1 MALYIKHI
9 ELKEANAYVAKH
21 HRHNKPVI
29 QHRFSIAC
37 YEGDKLV
44 GVAIVGRP
52 RARLIDQCMTVEIL
66 RLCTDGTYNACSK
79 LYSACVRSARELGYN
94 RIITYILETELGT
107 SLKAS
112 GFKYCYTNSG
122 GSWDR
127 PSRNREDNA
136 PIIPKKLYEVILREA
151 RYE

>member
-1 MALYIKHI
+1 MNKKLEIRHI
-9 ELKEANAYVAKH
+9 ELKTANDFVAKN

-29 QHRFSIAC
+29 QHRFSIGC
-37 YEGDKLV
+37 YEGDTLV

-66 RLCTDGTYNACSK
+66 RLCTDGTFNACSK
-79 LYSACVRSARELGYN
+79 LYTACMRSARELGYE
-94 RIITYILETELGT
+94 RIITYILETEPGT

-127 PSRNREDNA
+127 PNRKREDTA
-136 PIIPKKLYEVILREA
+136 PTIPKKLYEVILR
-151 RYE
+151 RR

>member
-1 MALYIKHI
+1 MLEIKHV
-9 ELKEANAYVAKH
+9 ELKEANKFVELY

-29 QHRFSIAC
+29 QHRFSIGC

-52 RARLIDQCMTVEIL
+52 RARMIDQKYTVEIL

-79 LYSACVRSARELGYN
+79 LYSACRRSAKELGYE
-94 RIITYILETELGT
+94 RIITYILETEPGT

-122 GSWDR
+122 GSWNR
-127 PSRNREDNA
+127 PSRLREDQA
-136 PIIPKKLYEVILREA
+136 PTIPKKLYEVIL
-151 RYE
+151 